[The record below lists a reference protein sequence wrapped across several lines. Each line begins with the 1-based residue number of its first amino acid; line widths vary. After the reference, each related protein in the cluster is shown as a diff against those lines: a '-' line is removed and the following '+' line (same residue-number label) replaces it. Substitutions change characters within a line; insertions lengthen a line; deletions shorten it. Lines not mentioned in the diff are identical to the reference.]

1 MKITK
6 LQLKQLIKEELSNIL
21 EISENENT
29 RFVVRAFSNIPRKR
43 GEALLFQ
50 VIANSAEEAIEI
62 AKASSQIDN
71 SQPIEIAHEYMI
83 NEADGHQM
91 AVEKLKQII
100 KEEMSSVLEEET
112 DGTREASPTRKAS
125 PEEVE
130 TLIKN
135 SESGDSLNYE
145 RGRDVQTSFIEDA
158 LNITIIARTA
168 SKIYVRPGRN
178 RGYHSG
184 KRKPIY
190 ILGKLL

>member
-6 LQLKQLIKEELSNIL
+6 LQLKQL
-21 EISENENT
+21 
-29 RFVVRAFSNIPRKR
+29 
-43 GEALLFQ
+43 
-50 VIANSAEEAIEI
+50 
-62 AKASSQIDN
+62 
-71 SQPIEIAHEYMI
+71 
-83 NEADGHQM
+83 
-91 AVEKLKQII
+91 I

-112 DGTREASPTRKAS
+112 DGTREAS

-168 SKIYVRPGRN
+168 SKIYVQPGRN

-184 KRKPIY
+184 KPIY